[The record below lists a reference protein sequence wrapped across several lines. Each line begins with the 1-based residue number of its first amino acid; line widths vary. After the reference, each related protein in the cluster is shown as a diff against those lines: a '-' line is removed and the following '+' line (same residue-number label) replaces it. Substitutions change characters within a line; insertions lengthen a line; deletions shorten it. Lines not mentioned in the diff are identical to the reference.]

1 MATPRFLTPQTEPQ
15 KRPDPES
22 PQDHDGMVYTRSILL
37 TRIGVGVAGIL
48 LPVGLFVVDRLWFHG
63 DPTPRDSMSS
73 YYWSGMREVF
83 VTVIFGTGAFL
94 IAYRIA

>member
-15 KRPDPES
+15 KRPDPDS

-48 LPVGLFVVDRLWFHG
+48 LPVGLFVVDLGWLFVGHPSGRDFLAFIVVAAICVYAGVRTWLDGKRL
-63 DPTPRDSMSS
+63 
-73 YYWSGMREVF
+73 V
-83 VTVIFGTGAFL
+83 
-94 IAYRIA
+94 